1 MGENLMET
9 LQLATDM
16 ASIMIELLEKI
27 GTIVLA
33 ISGGC
38 AWLSSQWPRPK
49 HPGFWRELHWLV
61 NMAGGNVRYATN
73 AATDRRRQEKARTAD
88 ELIAMG
94 RNADQVL
101 NEMAGRRHDDP

>member
-1 MGENLMET
+1 MET

-16 ASIMIELLEKI
+16 ASIMIELLEKL
-27 GTIVLA
+27 GAIVLA

-38 AWLSSQWPRPK
+38 AWLASQWPKPK
-49 HPGFWRELHWLV
+49 HPGFWQELHWLV

-88 ELIAMG
+88 ELIAAG
-94 RNADQVL
+94 KNASQL
-101 NEMAGRRHDDP
+101 LKTNERRQYERH